1 MDASYTDLD
10 LSSPVGAESD
20 YDASMDSDSDSEMD
34 GENAESEQ
42 RVPGLVRSI
51 CF

>member
-1 MDASYTDLD
+1 MDASYTDFD
-10 LSSPVGAESD
+10 LSSTVGAESD
-20 YDASMDSDSDSEMD
+20 YDTSMDYDSDSKMD
-34 GENAESEQ
+34 GENAKSEQ